1 MKDIKIRIF
10 DGSELIL
17 IAAAL
22 INVKHPIPEQG
33 ENALTTKDDVYRY
46 ILTSLANH
54 NIKCHDSRNFSD
66 KLYNYENEPCKEKF
80 ECSNS
85 VAVKSIV
92 LYLDK
97 ERSTGDDVVCVSV
110 IFRD

>member
-1 MKDIKIRIF
+1 MKDIKIRVF
-10 DGSELIL
+10 DDSELIK

-22 INVKHPIPEQG
+22 INVQHPIPEQG
-33 ENALTTKDDVYRY
+33 ENALTTKDDVYRHV
-46 ILTSLANH
+46 LTSLANH
-54 NIKCHDSRNFSD
+54 NIKCHDCRNFSD
-66 KLYNYENEPCKEKF
+66 KLYNYEDEPCKERF
-80 ECSNS
+80 ECSDS

-97 ERSTGDDVVCVSV
+97 ERSTDDDVVCVRI

>member
-10 DGSELIL
+10 DGSELIK

-22 INVKHPIPEQG
+22 INVKHPITEQG
-33 ENALTTKDDVYRY
+33 ENALTTKDDVYNT
-46 ILTSLANH
+46 ILQTLANH

-66 KLYNYENEPCKEKF
+66 KIYNYESKLYKERF
-80 ECSNS
+80 ECSDS
-85 VAVKSIV
+85 TIIKSIV